1 MAAIVSNIRW
11 VMILSGVLTFT
22 MIHAALAPQAAL
34 SSMFGETLQGPLA
47 EIIVRNWG
55 ALIAIVGGLLI
66 YGAFDPPTRSLVLIV
81 AAVSKAIFIGLVL
94 SHGGRYLGHQ
104 AGIAVTVDSVM
115 VLLFTWYLVAART
128 APTIPR
134 P

>member
-22 MIHAALAPQAAL
+22 MIHAAFAPQAAL

-55 ALIAIVGGLLI
+55 VLIAIVGGLLI
-66 YGAFDPPTRSLVLIV
+66 YERSIHRR
-81 AAVSKAIFIGLVL
+81 AHSCSL
-94 SHGGRYLGHQ
+94 SLRSARRSSSAWCCLTVVVLGHQ
-104 AGIAVTVDSVM
+104 AGIAVTVDSVRCCCSRGSGGRANRS
-115 VLLFTWYLVAART
+115 YD
-128 APTIPR
+128 PSP
-134 P
+134 